1 MSILYDVYVA
11 SKLVDGKRVDN
22 YDKLYYS
29 TNENLDELFKYVDVK
44 DKDVLT
50 VLSSSDQYFYCLF
63 NDARSVDSYDINK
76 LTKYYYY
83 LRLWGIKYLDLFY
96 PSEDLFK
103 NHIYIYELLKLVD
116 CNDKSEEEAYMF
128 WNSYIRKVFPFDN
141 KNLFYV
147 GSKKTG
153 ISDTTK
159 LIESIDKNKFSFY
172 NSDIKNI
179 NSNKKYDV
187 IITSNIL
194 EYCSSDTTRIIRDKL
209 DSLLNE
215 DGIIVCSNIMYR
227 YSSGNGVFREKFT
240 CRELPYVDNYPL
252 GYVYKKNVNKK

>member
-11 SKLVDGKRVDN
+11 SKLVDGKRIDN

-29 TNENLDELFKYVDVK
+29 TNENLDELFKYIDVK

-50 VLSSSDQYFYCLF
+50 VLSSSDQYFYCCY
-63 NDARSVDSYDINK
+63 NGANSIDSYDINK

-83 LRLWGIKYLDLFY
+83 LRLWGIKYLDMFY

-103 NHIYIYELLKLVD
+103 NHIYIYELLKLVN
-116 CNDKSEEEAYMF
+116 CNNKDEKEAYEF
-128 WNSYIRKVFPFDN
+128 WNNYIRKVFPFDN
-141 KNLFYV
+141 GNLFYK
-147 GSKKTG
+147 SNRKKG
-153 ISDTTK
+153 ISDIDK
-159 LIESIDKNKFSFY
+159 LNESIRKNKFNFY

-179 NSNKKYDV
+179 SSNKKYDV

-194 EYCSSDTTRIIRDKL
+194 EYCSFDTIKIIRDKL
-209 DSLLNE
+209 NDLLVD

-227 YSSGNGVFREKFT
+227 YNSGNSIFREMFD
-240 CRELPYVDNYPL
+240 CVELPYVDNYPL
-252 GYVYKKNVNKK
+252 GYVYKKKC

>member
-11 SKLVDGKRVDN
+11 SKLIDGERVEN
-22 YDKLYYS
+22 YDRLYYS
-29 TNENLDELFKYVDVK
+29 TNENLEELFKYIDVS

-50 VLSSSDQYFYCLF
+50 VLSSSDQYFYCCF
-63 NDARSVDSYDINK
+63 NNARSVDSYDINN

-103 NHIYIYELLKLVD
+103 NHIYIYELLKLVE
-116 CNDKSEEEAYMF
+116 CESESEKEAYMF
-128 WNSYIRKVFPFDN
+128 WNNYIRNVFPFDN
-141 KNLFYV
+141 RNLFYV
-147 GSKKTG
+147 GTKNKG
-153 ISDTTK
+153 IVDPTK
-159 LIESIDKNKFSFY
+159 LIESIRKNKFNFY
-172 NSDIKNI
+172 NSDLKNI
-179 NSNKKYDV
+179 NIDKKYDV

-194 EYCSSDTTRIIRDKL
+194 EYCSGDTTRIIRDKL

-227 YSSGNGVFREKFT
+227 YNSGNGIFREKFN
-240 CRELPYVDNYPL
+240 CSELPYYDNYPL
-252 GYVYKKNVNKK
+252 GYVYKKKC